1 MRESI
6 GMTALLNV
14 VIVFLVI
21 TFGFLAATLTYM
33 HGFKSSSRVVNALER
48 FEGYNTLSIAE
59 INNVLTT
66 IGYTQKG
73 GSSGC
78 STTKYGSNAELKEF
92 DGYRVCIYE
101 ISDTDKKKGRYFRY
115 KVVTY
120 ANIDIPIMSQTFKI
134 PIVATSDR
142 IFDFND

>member
-1 MRESI
+1 MYERINWNDS
-6 GMTALLNV
+6 
-14 VIVFLVI
+14 
-21 TFGFLAATLTYM
+21 TFKCCNCFPCNNFRIFGGY
-33 HGFKSSSRVVNALER
+33 VNLYAW
-48 FEGYNTLSIAE
+48 LSIAE